1 MSMNPNYMGIQK
13 RKKVSLS
20 TGFSKAINLPRY
32 TRKDGD
38 FPLYPHGVDSKIVM
52 KRPDGWHKAVVSNY
66 NSPSNVRTVCLSQD
80 AANVLYWAQPI
91 KGGRLSPSLT
101 AAGDYVFDRAEK
113 AGIRQRLDATR
124 YEWENA
130 GLSALVNPVIF
141 SNLEE
146 LWISA
151 EIFNCPKYAQVYATL
166 NSLQPGHVAGV
177 DFLSAILEDEIST
190 LSVKRTIAT
199 TFPLLRAIVVVK
211 VPQGSANL
219 DFHRCSLRTNR
230 AKEVLEAKFPGE
242 RRAVGECSELMQE
255 LAQQTGFGFAVQPIL
270 TGSILKFSLG
280 DYKYDEQVLSGVRDK
295 IVKKYT
301 PKPTVVNKEVEA
313 EKTVKEEPKKEVTPK
328 AEEKATANTEQTHD
342 GESLEDVIKA
352 MEAETSNP
360 TVIKEAL
367 LALKHANKEFF
378 EQQTPTLSKEMRKK
392 YASVLD
398 R

>member
-1 MSMNPNYMGIQK
+1 MSMNPNYTGMQK

-20 TGFSKAINLPRY
+20 AGFSRAVNLPRY
-32 TRKDGD
+32 TKKDGD

-91 KGGRLSPSLT
+91 KGGRLSPSST
-101 AAGDYVFDRAEK
+101 AAGDYIFDRAEK

-141 SNLEE
+141 SNIEE

-166 NSLQPGHVAGV
+166 NSLQPGQVAGV

-190 LSVKRTIAT
+190 LSVKRTIAA

-255 LAQQTGFGFAVQPIL
+255 LAQQTGFGFAVQPLL

-280 DYKYDEQVLSGVRDK
+280 DYKYDEQVLSGVRDRIIK
-295 IVKKYT
+295 QYTTKPTAVKKEED
-301 PKPTVVNKEVEA
+301 KSKEVIP
-313 EKTVKEEPKKEVTPK
+313 EKKNEPVKVVEEEITPVD
-328 AEEKATANTEQTHD
+328 TEYE
-342 GESLEDVIKA
+342 GASLESIIRGMEENSFSVGEIKRSLWA
-352 MEAETSNP
+352 YKLNNP
-360 TVIKEAL
+360 AFY
-367 LALKHANKEFF
+367 KHQVSQLPKDI
-378 EQQTPTLSKEMRKK
+378 QKK
-392 YASVLD
+392 YADALK
-398 R
+398 

>member
-1 MSMNPNYMGIQK
+1 MSMSANLTGK
-13 RKKVSLS
+13 RKRVSLS
-20 TGFSKAINLPRY
+20 TSFSRALNQPRFI
-32 TRKDGD
+32 KGEED
-38 FPLYPHGVDSKIVM
+38 FPLYPHGENSKVALS
-52 KRPDGWHKAVVSNY
+52 RSEGWHKTALTTY
-66 NSPSNVRTVCLSQD
+66 NSPSNVRTVCLSQEG
-80 AANVLYWAQPI
+80 ANVLYWAQPI
-91 KGGRLSPSLT
+91 KGGKVSPSFE
-101 AAGDYVFDRAEK
+101 AAGEYIFDK
-113 AGIRQRLDATR
+113 SIKTRQLLDATKFS
-124 YEWENA
+124 WDNA
-130 GLSALVNPVIF
+130 GLSALVNPVVL

-146 LWISA
+146 LWVTS
-151 EIFNCPKYAQVYATL
+151 EIFNCPKYANIYATL
-166 NSLQPGHVAGV
+166 SNLQPGQVVAVNSLAG
-177 DFLSAILEDEIST
+177 ILEEEI
-190 LSVKRTIAT
+190 KRTVAK

-211 VPQGSANL
+211 VSQGSMNL
-219 DFHRCSLRTNR
+219 GFHKCAIGSNR
-230 AKEVLEAKFPGE
+230 AKELLEAKFPGQ
-242 RRAVGECSELMQE
+242 RRAVGECADYLKEV
-255 LAQQTGFGFAVQPIL
+255 AQQTGLAFAVQPIT
-270 TGSILKFSLG
+270 TGSILEFSLG

-342 GESLEDVIKA
+342 GESLVDVIKA

-367 LALKHANKEFF
+367 FALKFANKEFF

>member
-20 TGFSKAINLPRY
+20 AGFSRAVNLPRY
-32 TRKDGD
+32 TKKDGD
-38 FPLYPHGVDSKIVM
+38 FPLYPHGVDSKVVM
-52 KRPDGWHKAVVSNY
+52 KRPDGWHKAVVGNY

-80 AANVLYWAQPI
+80 AANILYWAQPI
-91 KGGRLSPSLT
+91 KGGRLSPSST
-101 AAGDYVFDRAEK
+101 DAGDYIFDKAEK
-113 AGIRQRLDATR
+113 AGIRQRIDATR

-130 GLSALVNPVIF
+130 GLSALVNPVVL
-141 SNLEE
+141 SNIEE

-151 EIFNCPKYAQVYATL
+151 EIFNCPKYAQVCATL
-166 NSLQPGHVAGV
+166 NSLQPGQVAGV

-190 LSVKRTIAT
+190 VSVKRTIAT

-219 DFHRCSLRTNR
+219 DFHKCALRTNR
-230 AKEVLEAKFPGE
+230 AKEVLEAKFSGE

-295 IVKKYT
+295 IVKKHT
-301 PKPTVVNKEVEA
+301 PKPTVVKVEA
-313 EKTVKEEPKKEVTPK
+313 EKIVKEDPKKDAIPKVEEKPK
-328 AEEKATANTEQTHD
+328 ANKEQTHD
-342 GESLEDVIKA
+342 GESLEDVIRA
-352 MEAETSNP
+352 MESETTNP
-360 TVIKEAL
+360 TVVKEAL
-367 LALKHANKEFF
+367 FALKVANKEFF
-378 EQQTPTLSKEMRKK
+378 AQQTPLLPKEMRKK